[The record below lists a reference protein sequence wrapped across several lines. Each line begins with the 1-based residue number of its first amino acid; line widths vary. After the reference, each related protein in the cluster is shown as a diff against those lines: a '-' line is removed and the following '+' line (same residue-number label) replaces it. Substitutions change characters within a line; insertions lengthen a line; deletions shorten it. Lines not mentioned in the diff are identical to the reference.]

1 MATVRRPRLAELETL
16 EGGGA
21 GGMGGGGGG
30 SGRSNSTTLMPRLNK
45 PEIEGYTYR
54 SPSQTNARSLLPHP
68 RENVVESQR
77 ADIDR
82 IRRGLSASGTTERGR
97 LAQQEAAGRAI
108 TRTGGRAGAI
118 AAAGIAGKAA
128 MDDDE
133 PTEKPSKDKNKDK
146 NKDKDED
153 EDNFQETKR
162 IMREVDADIKASKSD
177 KMKSG
182 GVVSASK
189 RADGIAQRG
198 KTRGKMC

>member
-21 GGMGGGGGG
+21 GGMGGG

-198 KTRGKMC
+198 KTRGKIY

>member
-1 MATVRRPRLAELETL
+1 MPKTRKLAELEVL

-21 GGMGGGGGG
+21 GGMGGGG
-30 SGRSNSTTLMPRLNK
+30 GRSNSTTLMPRLNK

-133 PTEKPSKDKNKDK
+133 PTEKPNKDK
-146 NKDKDED
+146 NKDKDKDKD

-162 IMREVDADIKASKSD
+162 IMREVDADIKASKGD

-182 GVVSASK
+182 GKVTAS
-189 RADGIAQRG
+189 RRGDGIAQRG

>member
-1 MATVRRPRLAELETL
+1 MATRPRPRLAELETL

-30 SGRSNSTTLMPRLNK
+30 MGRSNRTTLMPRLNK

-118 AAAGIAGKAA
+118 SAAGIAGAAGKAA

-133 PTEKPSKDKNKDK
+133 PTEKPSKNKDK
-146 NKDKDED
+146 D

-182 GVVSASK
+182 GVVSASN